1 METKI
6 KDIANIDTYIHNE
19 LINLC
24 DTNAVAK
31 LSELIKD
38 IEQGFKSLQIFRSE
52 YLMRNSVLAMH
63 PTIDGKYWQAMLE
76 RNVHFHELL
85 RLSYDYKEKIADIE
99 IMKAEIRKEE
109 YKILKTKAKYD
120 KDILIAR
127 NNKLKIKL
135 DRANSELVYMKKE
148 AEQRVREVL
157 TWSKIID
164 ELKPDLKYS
173 PINPEEH
180 QEEEWKVIYA
190 NHLVAMDMVKGQS
203 DMQGAMN
210 IITVANEIF
219 RDEKKLVH

>member
-1 METKI
+1 MEKV
-6 KDIANIDTYIHNE
+6 KDVTDIDIYIHDE

-24 DTNAVAK
+24 DIDAVSK
-31 LSELIKD
+31 LSELKND

-63 PTIDGKYWQAMLE
+63 PTVDGKYWQAMLE

-109 YKILKTKAKYD
+109 YKIFKTKSKYD

-148 AEQRVREVL
+148 AEQRTREVL

-164 ELKPDLKYS
+164 ELKPNLKYS

-180 QEEEWKVIYA
+180 QEKEWKVIYA

-203 DMQGAMN
+203 DMKGAMN
-210 IITVANEIF
+210 IVTVANEIF
-219 RDEKKLVH
+219 RDKRELVH